1 MAITFP
7 TSPTTGQA
15 YTVGDI
21 TWTYDG
27 AKWKGQSVTATNIAG
42 GSAGTLPYQSAAN
55 TTAQLAAGTSG
66 YILKS
71 TGAGAPVWGNDLA
84 AKASLT
90 GVETLTNKTLTAP
103 RETWYSTGAGS
114 FSGASNYDVK
124 TFGSLYYGITSYSS
138 ANFSLNFRG
147 DASTSLDSMM
157 AVGESVTISVINLN
171 NTTAYRCTGVT
182 VDTNA
187 TVAVLWS
194 GGTAPAAGNVSSK
207 DVYQFSIF
215 KQATSNFIVFASG
228 PVKYA

>member
-1 MAITFP
+1 MTAIDFP
-7 TSPTTGQA
+7 NSPTLNQTFSASGRTWKWNGTTWE
-15 YTVGDI
+15 TVASTTIAPTAHASSHASG
-21 TWTYDG
+21 G
-27 AKWKGQSVTATNIAG
+27 ADAVTVAQSQVTDLTTN
-42 GSAGTLPYQSAAN
+42 
-55 TTAQLAAGTSG
+55 
-66 YILKS
+66 
-71 TGAGAPVWGNDLA
+71 LA

-103 RETWYSTGAGS
+103 RETWYSTGAAS

-138 ANFSLNFRG
+138 GNFSLNFRG
-147 DASTSLDSMM
+147 DASTTLNSLM
-157 AVGESVTISVINLN
+157 AVGESITISVVNLN
-171 NTTAYRCTGVT
+171 NTTAYYCTGVT

-187 TVAVLWS
+187 TVSVLWS
-194 GGTAPAAGNVSSK
+194 GGTAPSAGNVSSK

>member
-1 MAITFP
+1 MTAIDFP
-7 TSPTTGQA
+7 NSPTLNQTFSASGRTWKWNGA
-15 YTVGDI
+15 TWETVASTTIAPTAHASSHASG
-21 TWTYDG
+21 G
-27 AKWKGQSVTATNIAG
+27 ADAVTVAQSQVTN
-42 GSAGTLPYQSAAN
+42 L
-55 TTAQLAAGTSG
+55 TTDLAA
-66 YILKS
+66 KAS
-71 TGAGAPVWGNDLA
+71 TTDLA

-103 RETWYSTGAGS
+103 RETWYSTGAAS

-187 TVAVLWS
+187 TVSVLWS